1 MKAVFPPSRRFP
13 SPPRFRLSSSLSTCF
28 IDFPIN
34 HKFYFSLEIQS
45 KRKLIGFRKVFGE
58 PEFHISLLNLQFRRR
73 ELRETREP
81 CRQLCPIQKEKN
93 GIKTPS
99 LERKRSLDFLQSKKT
114 RGEEETE
121 GGGRG
126 REGGMGLVIVEA
138 ENGLA
143 ADGGVLSNLVPPTNF
158 SMVDDG
164 IFRSG
169 LPDASNFRFL
179 ETLNLRSII
188 YLCPDPYPQEN
199 AEFLAA
205 NNIKLFQFGIN
216 GKTEP
221 PVPMPEGTIIEAL
234 KILMDVRNHPVLI
247 HCNRGK
253 HRTGCLVGCFRK
265 LQNWC
270 LSSVKDEYRHFA
282 GVKSRTTDLCFLESF
297 NAVSLRQCLYRII
310 FQYHAYSSKRRLL
323 YREESV
329 QKPQIKSM

>member
-1 MKAVFPPSRRFP
+1 
-13 SPPRFRLSSSLSTCF
+13 
-28 IDFPIN
+28 
-34 HKFYFSLEIQS
+34 
-45 KRKLIGFRKVFGE
+45 
-58 PEFHISLLNLQFRRR
+58 
-73 ELRETREP
+73 
-81 CRQLCPIQKEKN
+81 
-93 GIKTPS
+93 
-99 LERKRSLDFLQSKKT
+99 
-114 RGEEETE
+114 
-121 GGGRG
+121 
-126 REGGMGLVIVEA
+126 MGLVIVEA

-297 NAVSLRQCLYRII
+297 SAVSLRQCLYRII